1 MLLGWGYG
9 GDPPKCPSGGSG
21 DENALRAPAAGSCP
35 AARGG
40 VERADPCGDKVIG
53 LDDG

>member
-1 MLLGWGYG
+1 MLDWGYG

-21 DENALRAPAAGSCP
+21 DENAPRAPGEGTGPAG
-35 AARGG
+35 RGDM
-40 VERADPCGDKVIG
+40 ERTEPCDDKTIG